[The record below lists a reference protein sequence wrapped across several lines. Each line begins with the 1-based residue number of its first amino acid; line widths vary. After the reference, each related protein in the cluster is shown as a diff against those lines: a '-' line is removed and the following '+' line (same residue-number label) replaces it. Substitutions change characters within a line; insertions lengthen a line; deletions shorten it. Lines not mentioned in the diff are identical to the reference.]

1 MVISESEK
9 RVTAIHEAGHA
20 LLTVVLPNADPI
32 HKVTIIP
39 RGRALGLTQQL
50 PMVEKHLYPREFLAN
65 DLAIYMGGRA
75 AEEMVLGHMTTGAG
89 NDIERA
95 TDLARKMV
103 CEFGMSEKM
112 GPLTFGKRNEQI
124 FLGREFAQHKDY
136 SEQTAIEIDAEV
148 RRIVMENYTR
158 AKTLLR
164 ENLAALHGMA
174 TALLEKESL
183 DGPDIDR
190 IIAENRGG
198 AGPGEPAPAGLPP
211 AEPLPA

>member
-1 MVISESEK
+1 
-9 RVTAIHEAGHA
+9 
-20 LLTVVLPNADPI
+20 
-32 HKVTIIP
+32 
-39 RGRALGLTQQL
+39 
-50 PMVEKHLYPREFLAN
+50 
-65 DLAIYMGGRA
+65 
-75 AEEMVLGHMTTGAG
+75 MTTGAG

-148 RRIVMENYTR
+148 RRIVKENY
-158 AKTLLR
+158 AKARLLLQ
-164 ENLAALHGMA
+164 ENLAALNA
-174 TALLEKESL
+174 LAAALLEKESL

-198 AGPGEPAPAGLPP
+198 ADPVGPLTAGLLP

>member
-1 MVISESEK
+1 M
-9 RVTAIHEAGHA
+9 
-20 LLTVVLPNADPI
+20 LPGTDPI

-65 DLAIYMGGRA
+65 DLAIYMGGRV

-136 SEQTAIEIDAEV
+136 SEQTAVEIDAEV

-158 AKTLLR
+158 ARTLLQ
-164 ENLAALHGMA
+164 ENLAALNAMA
-174 TALLEKESL
+174 AALLEKESL
-183 DGPDIDR
+183 DGPEIDR
-190 IIAENRGG
+190 IIAEHRGG
-198 AGPGEPAPAGLPP
+198 TEPDGPPPAELLP

>member
-1 MVISESEK
+1 M
-9 RVTAIHEAGHA
+9 
-20 LLTVVLPNADPI
+20 LPGTDPI

-65 DLAIYMGGRA
+65 DLAIFMGGRV
-75 AEEMVLGHMTTGAG
+75 AEELVLGHMTTGAG

-148 RRIVMENYTR
+148 RRIVLENH
-158 AKTLLR
+158 AKARLLLQQ
-164 ENLAALHGMA
+164 NIAALHA
-174 TALLEKESL
+174 LAAALLERESL

-190 IIAENRGG
+190 IITEHGG
-198 AGPGEPAPAGLPP
+198 VTNPVAPPFAGLLPP
-211 AEPLPA
+211 EPLPA

>member
-1 MVISESEK
+1 M
-9 RVTAIHEAGHA
+9 
-20 LLTVVLPNADPI
+20 
-32 HKVTIIP
+32 TIIP

-65 DLAIYMGGRA
+65 DLAIYMGGRV
-75 AEEMVLGHMTTGAG
+75 AEELVLGHMTTGAG

-103 CEFGMSEKM
+103 CELGMSEKM

-148 RRIVMENYTR
+148 RRIVMENY
-158 AKTLLR
+158 AKARTLLQ
-164 ENLAALHGMA
+164 ENLAALNA
-174 TALLEKESL
+174 LAAALLEKESL

-190 IIAENRGG
+190 IIAESRGGGAPAAVARGAAAGGAAARVMGPPRPRDGGG
-198 AGPGEPAPAGLPP
+198 AGGLRDRRGG
-211 AEPLPA
+211 

>member
-1 MVISESEK
+1 V
-9 RVTAIHEAGHA
+9 
-20 LLTVVLPNADPI
+20 
-32 HKVTIIP
+32 
-39 RGRALGLTQQL
+39 
-50 PMVEKHLYPREFLAN
+50 
-65 DLAIYMGGRA
+65 
-75 AEEMVLGHMTTGAG
+75 AEELVLGHMTTGAG

-148 RRIVMENYTR
+148 RRIVMENY
-158 AKTLLR
+158 AKARLLLQ
-164 ENLAALHGMA
+164 ENLAALNA
-174 TALLEKESL
+174 LAAALLEKESL

-190 IIAENRGG
+190 IIAESRG
-198 AGPGEPAPAGLPP
+198 AIAP
-211 AEPLPA
+211 AEPSAV